1 MQTLSVETT
10 TRTRS
15 RGLARTLGRFAEALC
30 TPLVPAD
37 YLDLVAPMRP
47 GAHRARLL
55 EVRPETPRATTLVL
69 RASRPLDGWQ
79 PGHYLRLGVQVDGV
93 RLWRSYSLTA
103 PPAADGT
110 FTVTVGRLDGGKVS
124 SALAA
129 ARPGLV
135 VELDGPAG
143 EFTLPA
149 TAPAKALF
157 VTAGTGLTPV
167 MGMLRARLADLRD
180 VVVVH
185 SARTPADV
193 LFGAELRAWAAQ
205 GRLRLVERHTALEGR
220 LDPGALAA
228 LVPDLAERDVWA
240 CGPAGLLAD
249 LAAAAEAGGWA
260 HRLRTEAFHAAVVA
274 TGEGGAVTF
283 ARAGVTVDAD
293 GASALLDAGEGAG
306 VLLPSGCRM
315 GICFQ
320 CVVPL
325 VDGTVRDVRNGT
337 LTTATPDDTALVQTC
352 VNAAAGPCTVDA

>member
-1 MQTLSVETT
+1 MDT
-10 TRTRS
+10 TRTRP
-15 RGLARTLGRFAEALC
+15 RALARTLGRVAEALC

-47 GAHRARLL
+47 GAYRARLL
-55 EVRPETPRATTLVL
+55 EVRSETTRATTLVL
-69 RASRPLDGWQ
+69 RASRPLDGWR
-79 PGHYLRLGVQVDGV
+79 PGRYVRLGVEVDGV

-110 FTVTVGRLDGGKVS
+110 FTLTVGRHDAGKVS
-124 SALAA
+124 GALAA

-149 TAPAKALF
+149 QAPAKTLF

-167 MGMLRARLADLRD
+167 MGMLRSRLADLAD

-185 SARTPADV
+185 SARTADDV

-205 GRLRLVERHTALEGR
+205 GRLRLVERHTAEQGR
-220 LDPGALAA
+220 LDPAALAA
-228 LVPDLAERDVWA
+228 AVPDLLERDVWA

-249 LAAAAEAGGWA
+249 LTEAAEAAGWA
-260 HRLRTEAFHAAVVA
+260 DRLTTEQFHAVVVEP
-274 TGEGGAVTF
+274 GEGGTVTF
-283 ARAGVTVDAD
+283 ARGGVTVDAD
-293 GASALLDAGEGAG
+293 GATALLDAGEGAG

-352 VNAAAGPCTVDA
+352 VSAAAGPCTVDA